1 MQISYLQI
9 KNYKSIRELTLKDME
24 NAVILVG
31 KNSVGKSTVLTAI
44 AAALGAC
51 PITAADFNEKGQNI
65 EISMTLSL
73 TQKDLN
79 LLYKNKKVSSYKHY
93 SSWYRDFCTKLPSY
107 ENQLLT
113 FTFTANRDGRNR
125 YQDGFH
131 KHNRYLAEVLPSVY
145 FLDSQRNLE
154 TIQTHLLAFL
164 EDDLLNQM
172 RTGCCLFDRAKQ
184 CTHCFSC
191 IGLINKKTPEA
202 LNAFEVQKL
211 LEYKLYHMNLKDFS
225 SRVNHY
231 FSRNSR
237 SHGSIS
243 YDLTCHTGDI
253 FQVQGLLRQPSQS
266 LPAPISRLGKG
277 MRSIY
282 LLSLLEAYMED
293 ADRMPSL
300 ILMEDPEIFLHPE
313 LQKVSS
319 EILYHLSKK
328 CQVIFSTHSPNL
340 LFPFNSRQIRQMVL
354 DPQGF
359 PAVRAQTRLSS
370 VLDTLGYSAADL
382 LNVGFVFIV
391 EGKQDKS
398 RLPLLLEKYFSE
410 ISPSEGE
417 QSRISI
423 LTTNSCTNIK
433 TYANLKYM
441 NQIYLKENFLMIR
454 DGDGR
459 DRQELVRSLCKYYE
473 ERNQEDAD
481 RLPRVTQKNVL
492 VLKYYS
498 FENYFLNPAVMA
510 KLGIVASEDAFYS
523 LLFEKWKEYLHRL
536 PSSRQLVKHLGKDLE
551 TEEELREHMEEIK
564 IYVRGHN
571 LFNLFYGPYKKQEQ
585 ELLKVYISLAPKEDF
600 RDILEPI
607 ERIPFFENRKKNFS

>member
-1 MQISYLQI
+1 M
-9 KNYKSIRELTLKDME
+9 
-24 NAVILVG
+24 
-31 KNSVGKSTVLTAI
+31 
-44 AAALGAC
+44 
-51 PITAADFNEKGQNI
+51 
-65 EISMTLSL
+65 
-73 TQKDLN
+73 
-79 LLYKNKKVSSYKHY
+79 
-93 SSWYRDFCTKLPSY
+93 
-107 ENQLLT
+107 
-113 FTFTANRDGRNR
+113 
-125 YQDGFH
+125 
-131 KHNRYLAEVLPSVY
+131 Y

-536 PSSRQLVKHLGKDLE
+536 PSSRQLIKHLGKDLE

-585 ELLKVYISLAPKEDF
+585 ELLKAYISLAPKEDF